1 MIFLFCLNG
10 RIFIPEPENDFEA
23 LFRRIDR
30 STELMLNNS

>member
-10 RIFIPEPENDFEA
+10 RIFIPENDFEA